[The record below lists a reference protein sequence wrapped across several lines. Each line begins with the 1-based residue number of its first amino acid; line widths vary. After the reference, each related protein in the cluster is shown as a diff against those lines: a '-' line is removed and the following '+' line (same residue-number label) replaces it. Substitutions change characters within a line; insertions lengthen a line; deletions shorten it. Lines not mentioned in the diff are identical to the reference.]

1 MWCEGCWVMG
11 DGEGMRV
18 RGGVL
23 LVGLWVES
31 GSVE

>member
-1 MWCEGCWVMG
+1 MKSEGRSVVWGVMG

-23 LVGLWVES
+23 LVG
-31 GSVE
+31 